1 MIVKD
6 DIDTL
11 QFILASKR
19 KNYPIKTS
27 DAPIIY
33 LNFKCIATGNTNV
46 TITSTT
52 LVNLN
57 EEVNIKTDNLDKTTI
72 HIIETSK
79 PSSNDINR
87 NGNFS
92 LIDLAIDAY
101 YYGVDADETD
111 KTKYD
116 DESYTIFY

>member
-1 MIVKD
+1 M
-6 DIDTL
+6 
-11 QFILASKR
+11 
-19 KNYPIKTS
+19 
-27 DAPIIY
+27 IY
-33 LNFKCIATGNTNV
+33 LNFKCIATGDTNV

-101 YYGVDADETD
+101 YYGVDANETD